1 MKSPKKLL
9 WLIIVLTILAV
20 IIDLPKNLRLNFS
33 LGKLKID
40 QTISSPELNLNLG
53 IFKINRDL
61 NIKEGLD
68 LSGGTHLVLQADMKD
83 LSVDKREDA
92 LNSATEIIS
101 RRVNL
106 YGVSEPIIQSAKT
119 GGDYR
124 IIVELPGVKNID
136 QAISLIGQTAQ
147 LDFREFK
154 EASATGFNFPTLE
167 NTKTTGVT
175 GKDLQRSLA
184 EFDPQTGA
192 PVVSFTMTD
201 QGAKKF
207 EVVTKRLINKPLAI
221 FLDELPVSWPTV
233 NAVISKN
240 GVISGNF
247 TTQQTKQLSL
257 QLNAGALPVPIKI
270 VEQRNVGA
278 TLGRESV
285 NKSLVAGVIGLLI
298 VAIFMLLNYGFMG
311 LVADIALIIYTLLT
325 LALFKLIPVTLT
337 LAGIAGF
344 ILSIGMAVDANILIF
359 ERMKEEER
367 SGKSKKVA
375 IELGFIRAWTSIKDS
390 NISSLITCAILYWFG
405 TGMVRGFALTLA
417 VGILVS
423 LFSAITITRT
433 FLYNFYGGLTK
444 TDGVKKYD

>member
-1 MKSPKKLL
+1 MKNPKHLL
-9 WLIIVLTILAV
+9 WLIIILTLLAV
-20 IIDLPKNLRLNFS
+20 IIDLPKDYRINFS

-40 QTISSPELNLNLG
+40 QTISSPQLNINLG
-53 IFKINRDL
+53 FLKINRDL

-83 LSVDKREDA
+83 ISSDKRDIA

-106 YGVSEPIIQSAKT
+106 YGVSEPIVQSAKA
-119 GGDYR
+119 GGEYR

-136 QAISLIGQTAQ
+136 QAIELIGQTAQ

-154 EASATGFNFPTLE
+154 DSTASSFIIPTID
-167 NTKTTGVT
+167 NTNTTGVT
-175 GKDLQRSLA
+175 GKDLQKAQA

-192 PVVSFTMTD
+192 PVVAFTMTD
-201 QGAKKF
+201 DGAKKF
-207 EVVTKRLINKPLAI
+207 EAVTKKLLNKPLAI
-221 FLDELPVSWPTV
+221 FLDEIPISWPTV

-247 TTQQTKQLSL
+247 TTQQTKQLTL

-285 NKSLVAGVIGLLI
+285 KKSLVAGVIGLLI
-298 VAIFMLLNYGFMG
+298 VAVFMLLNYGFMG
-311 LVADIALIIYTLLT
+311 LISVVALIIYTLLSI
-325 LALFKLIPVTLT
+325 AIFKLIPITLT

-367 SGKSKKVA
+367 SGKSKKTA
-375 IELGFIRAWTSIKDS
+375 IELGFIRAWSSIKDS
-390 NISSLITCAILYWFG
+390 NISSLITCAVLYYFG
-405 TGMVRGFALTLA
+405 TGMIRGFALTLA
-417 VGILVS
+417 VGVLVS
-423 LFSAITITRT
+423 MFSAITVTET
-433 FLYNFYGGLTK
+433 LLKNFYRDLNSNNK
-444 TDGVKKYD
+444 